1 MSSPVEKKRAEPWA
15 NLLAGGVGGF
25 ASLVIGHPFD
35 TVKVRLQTMKP
46 VGTSGGMVYA
56 SATDCFS
63 KIVRQEGPLA
73 LYRGMSGLALF
84 SVPRFALLWYA
95 NCWGRLLAGGGRSNP
110 GQLTMAQILLGG
122 VFSQLVV
129 APILVAPLERVKVL
143 LQAHPGKFSGQVNC
157 LKHIVKE
164 EGVKGV
170 FRGSFLTLARDI
182 PAFCSYFMT
191 YELLRERFKES
202 DGSLGLGST
211 AVIGGLSGVVGWA
224 VEIPLDALKSR
235 HQGCLRQRALSGTLR
250 EVWRDGGPRVL
261 FRGTAVVLLRAF
273 PANSATFIG
282 YEWTIKALVMLSQ

>member
-1 MSSPVEKKRAEPWA
+1 MSKEFS
-15 NLLAGGVGGF
+15 GGF
-25 ASLVIGHPFD
+25 FCLLSAKTISLPF
-35 TVKVRLQTMKP
+35 
-46 VGTSGGMVYA
+46 
-56 SATDCFS
+56 
-63 KIVRQEGPLA
+63 
-73 LYRGMSGLALF
+73 
-84 SVPRFALLWYA
+84 
-95 NCWGRLLAGGGRSNP
+95 
-110 GQLTMAQILLGG
+110 
-122 VFSQLVV
+122 
-129 APILVAPLERVKVL
+129 
-143 LQAHPGKFSGQVNC
+143 
-157 LKHIVKE
+157 
-164 EGVKGV
+164 

-235 HQGCLRQRALSGTLR
+235 HQGCLRYKSLFSEPAGQQTCQSFPFRQRALSGTLR